1 MSGKLKHGNYA
12 NEGYPRVC
20 AGKYRGEY
28 LHILVWEWFNGPV
41 PAGYDIHHKDG
52 DKSNFAPD
60 NLELV
65 EHSEHGRIS
74 RRAQLEYA
82 ARKRKA
88 QVRRAR
94 HGVRRVRIAETASAI
109 PF

>member
-65 EHSEHGRIS
+65 EHSEPVPCPRSACGTP
-74 RRAQLEYA
+74 RR
-82 ARKRKA
+82 RKA
-88 QVRRAR
+88 R
-94 HGVRRVRIAETASAI
+94 HPGCAT
-109 PF
+109 FT